1 MKKVL
6 ITGCNGLLGQK
17 LVLEFIQDFEV
28 HGLDIHAHCFLEK
41 FNIRYGTVD
50 ITNRPEI
57 TRFITK
63 LAPDVIVNAAAYTD
77 VDGAETEKELC
88 WKINVT
94 GVENLVVAARK
105 TGAHLIHLSTD
116 YIFDGENGPYQEDD
130 PPQPTGYY
138 GKSKLAGENVIKNSP
153 VKWSIIRT
161 MVLYGAGENL
171 RPNFVTWLIRELRAG
186 KSVRIVDDQLGNPT
200 LADDLA
206 DGIHEVARQEKTGIY
221 HMSGSE
227 ILSRYDFSLMIAEE
241 FGLDPKLIIRIKT
254 SDLSQKAPR
263 PLKSGWI
270 LDRAHNELGLTFMTA
285 RESLLHLKHQ
295 LQI

>member
-17 LVLEFIQDFEV
+17 LIQEFIQDFEV
-28 HGLDIHAHCFLEK
+28 HGLDIHEQCFLDQFDVGYDK
-41 FNIRYGTVD
+41 VD
-50 ITNRPEI
+50 ITNRRKI
-57 TRFITK
+57 VNFINQ
-63 LAPDVIVNAAAYTD
+63 LAPNVIVNAAAYTN
-77 VDGAETEKELC
+77 VDGAETEKEMC

-105 TGAHLIHLSTD
+105 TGAHLIHVSTD
-116 YIFDGENGPYQEDD
+116 YIFDGKNGPYTETDT
-130 PPQPTGYY
+130 PKPSGYY

-161 MVLYGAGENL
+161 MVLFGAGVNL
-171 RPNFVTWLIRELRAG
+171 RPNFATWLIQQLRAE
-186 KSVRIVDDQLGNPT
+186 KPVRIVDDQTGNPT

-221 HMSGSE
+221 HMSGSD
-227 ILSRYDFSLMIAEE
+227 ILSRYDFSRLIAEE
-241 FGLDPKLIIRIKT
+241 FGLDSKLISRIKT
-254 SDLSQKAPR
+254 SDLQQKAPR

-270 LDRAHNELGLTFMTA
+270 LDKTHNELGLTFMTA
-285 RESLLHLKHQ
+285 RESILHLKHQ
-295 LQI
+295 LQV

>member
-17 LVLEFIQDFEV
+17 LILEFSQDFAV
-28 HGLDIHAHCFLEK
+28 FGLDIHPQSFLEK
-41 FNIRYGTVD
+41 LKIGYDTVD
-50 ITNRPEI
+50 ITNRPQI
-57 TRFITK
+57 TRYISQ

-77 VDGAETEKELC
+77 VDGAETEKDLC
-88 WKINVT
+88 WKINVA

-105 TGAHLIHLSTD
+105 TGAHLIHISTD
-116 YIFDGENGPYQEDD
+116 YIFDGENGPYHEEDT
-130 PPQPTGYY
+130 PHPTGYY

-171 RPNFVTWLIRELRAG
+171 RPNFVTWLIQTLRAG
-186 KSVRIVDDQLGNPT
+186 KSVRIVDDQFGNPT

-206 DGIHEVARQEKTGIY
+206 DGIHEVAQQEKTGIY
-221 HMSGSE
+221 HMSGRDL
-227 ILSRYDFSLMIAEE
+227 LSRYDFSLMIAEE
-241 FGLDPKLIIRIKT
+241 FGLDPKLITRIKT
-254 SDLSQKAPR
+254 SDLQQKASR
-263 PLKSGWI
+263 PLKSGWL
-270 LDRAHNELGLTFMTA
+270 LDKAHNELGLTFMSA

-295 LQI
+295 LQV